1 MGGSCSGI
9 SASLNPFTAK
19 VPKSSVIFSPL
30 KARRRKRTVSRT
42 RWYWRSKAS
51 PFQFATMT
59 SEEAPSPHATRPG
72 AASAKAA
79 RLWASNAGPRVYTGV
94 IATPRLKEGSHAAAR
109 VKGVKPSA
117 PSTSADHR
125 SV

>member
-1 MGGSCSGI
+1 MGGSCSGM
-9 SASLNPFTAK
+9 SASLNPFTRN
-19 VPKSSVIFSPL
+19 VSNSSVTFSPL

-42 RWYWRSKAS
+42 RAYWRSNAS

-59 SEEAPSPHATRPG
+59 SEDAPRPQATRPG
-72 AASAKAA
+72 AASANAA
-79 RLWASNAGPRVYTGV
+79 RLCASSAGPRVYTGV
-94 IATPRLKEGSHAAAR
+94 MATPRLKEGSHAAAR
-109 VKGVKPSA
+109 VRGVNPSA